1 MAKGLEDDWGAAWG
15 WGEKE
20 TRLLQV
26 TCVLYFKNILL
37 ILCIE
42 LEYDMR
48 TDLLCPREL
57 KSMLGGWFPAAASF
71 RSDAMHPV
79 SPRAELLC
87 VSGSREVGRDRGTRA
102 LYILVAGGL
111 KIMKCK
117 TLRNSAYPADLGV
130 YALKSSAYK

>member
-1 MAKGLEDDWGAAWG
+1 MEDDWGAAWG

-20 TRLLQV
+20 TRLFKV

-42 LEYDMR
+42 LEYYMR
-48 TDLLCPREL
+48 TELLFPREL
-57 KSMLGGWFPAAASF
+57 KSMLGGWIPGASSF

-87 VSGSREVGRDRGTRA
+87 VGGSREVGRGRETRA
-102 LYILVAGGL
+102 LYILAALWL
-111 KIMKCK
+111 KKMKCK
-117 TLRNSAYPADLGV
+117 TLHNSAYPADLGV